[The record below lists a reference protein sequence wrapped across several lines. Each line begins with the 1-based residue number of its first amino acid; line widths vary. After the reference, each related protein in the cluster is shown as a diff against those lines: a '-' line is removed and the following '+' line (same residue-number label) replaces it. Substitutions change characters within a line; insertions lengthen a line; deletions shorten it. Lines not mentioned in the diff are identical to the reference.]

1 MVVIVAPKKTFLRK
15 PQPTTLVTSSVVPAN
30 GLSLTLYVN
39 VNPIMK
45 FIYTLCKCKSIIFI
59 YIRVSVSI
67 KMNICI

>member
-15 PQPTTLVTSSVVPAN
+15 PQPTTLVTTSVVPAN

-45 FIYTLCKCKSIIFI
+45 FI
-59 YIRVSVSI
+59 
-67 KMNICI
+67 